1 MHKDTIK
8 TIAIGLLPVLLSIIG
23 YLFQES
29 MTLKDKIAILE
40 QKMSILV
47 DMDNQIIPSP
57 NNSIER
63 LKLKEEMLH
72 TTTQLDKRLSIMEH
86 HVFKMIDGTKH

>member
-29 MTLKDKIAILE
+29 MTLKDRVATLE

-57 NNSIER
+57 SNSIER
-63 LKLKEEMLH
+63 LKLKEEMINAS
-72 TTTQLDKRLSIMEH
+72 TALDKRLSIMEH
-86 HVFKMIDGTKH
+86 HVFKMLDGGKK

>member
-29 MTLKDKIAILE
+29 MTLKSKISTLE

-47 DMDNQIIPSP
+47 DIDNQIIPSP

-63 LKLKEEMLH
+63 LKLKEEML
-72 TTTQLDKRLSIMEH
+72 QKNVELDKRLSIIEH
-86 HVFKMIDGTKH
+86 HVFKMLGNKH

>member
-8 TIAIGLLPVLLSIIG
+8 TVAIGLLPVLLSIIG

-29 MTLKDKIAILE
+29 MTLKDRVATLE

-57 NNSIER
+57 SNSIER
-63 LKLKEEMLH
+63 LKLKEEMINAS
-72 TTTQLDKRLSIMEH
+72 TALDKRLSIMEH
-86 HVFKMIDGTKH
+86 HVFKMLDGGKK

>member
-8 TIAIGLLPVLLSIIG
+8 TVAIGMLPVLLSIIG

-29 MTLKDKIAILE
+29 MTLKDRVATLE

-57 NNSIER
+57 SNSIER
-63 LKLKEEMLH
+63 LKLKEEMINAS
-72 TTTQLDKRLSIMEH
+72 TALDKRLSIMEH
-86 HVFKMIDGTKH
+86 HVFKMLDNGKK

>member
-29 MTLKDKIAILE
+29 MTLKSKISTLE

-47 DMDNQIIPSP
+47 DIDNQIIPSP
-57 NNSIER
+57 DNSIER
-63 LKLKEEMLH
+63 LKLKEEML
-72 TTTQLDKRLSIMEH
+72 QKNVELDKRLSIIEH
-86 HVFKMIDGTKH
+86 HVFKMLGSKH

>member
-29 MTLKDKIAILE
+29 MTLKSKISTLE

-47 DMDNQIIPSP
+47 DLDNQIIPSP

-63 LKLKEEMLH
+63 LKLKEEML
-72 TTTQLDKRLSIMEH
+72 QKNVELDKRLSIIEH
-86 HVFKMIDGTKH
+86 HVFKMLGNKH

>member
-8 TIAIGLLPVLLSIIG
+8 TIGIGLLPVLLSIIG
-23 YLFQES
+23 YLFQET
-29 MTLKDKIAILE
+29 MTLKSKVSTLE

-47 DMDNQIIPSP
+47 DIDNQIIPSP

-63 LKLKEEMLH
+63 LKLKEEMF
-72 TTTQLDKRLSIMEH
+72 QKNVELDKRLSIIEH
-86 HVFKMIDGTKH
+86 HVFKMLGSKH

>member
-8 TIAIGLLPVLLSIIG
+8 TVAIGLLPVLLSIIG

-29 MTLKDKIAILE
+29 MTLKGRVATLE

-57 NNSIER
+57 SNSIER
-63 LKLKEEMLH
+63 LKLKEEMINK
-72 TTTQLDKRLSIMEH
+72 TTHLDKRLSIMEH
-86 HVFKMIDGTKH
+86 HVFKMLSGGKH

>member
-86 HVFKMIDGTKH
+86 YVFKMIGGTKH

>member
-8 TIAIGLLPVLLSIIG
+8 TVAIGLLPVLLSIIG

-29 MTLKDKIAILE
+29 MTLKDRVATLE

-57 NNSIER
+57 SNSIER
-63 LKLKEEMLH
+63 LKLKEEMINAS
-72 TTTQLDKRLSIMEH
+72 TALDKRLSIMEH
-86 HVFKMIDGTKH
+86 HVFKMLDSGKK

>member
-29 MTLKDKIAILE
+29 MTLKSKISTLE
-40 QKMSILV
+40 QKMAILV
-47 DMDNQIIPSP
+47 DIDNQIIPSP

-63 LKLKEEMLH
+63 LKLKEEMF
-72 TTTQLDKRLSIMEH
+72 QKNVELDKRLSIIEH
-86 HVFKMIDGTKH
+86 HVFKMLGSKH

>member
-29 MTLKDKIAILE
+29 MTLKSKVSTLE

-47 DMDNQIIPSP
+47 DIDNQIIPSP

-63 LKLKEEMLH
+63 LKLKEEMF
-72 TTTQLDKRLSIMEH
+72 QKNVELDKRLSIIEH
-86 HVFKMIDGTKH
+86 HVFKMLGSKH

>member
-8 TIAIGLLPVLLSIIG
+8 TVAIGLLPVLLSIIG

-29 MTLKDKIAILE
+29 MTLKSKISTLE

-57 NNSIER
+57 SNSIER
-63 LKLKEEMLH
+63 LRLKEEML
-72 TTTQLDKRLSIMEH
+72 QKNVDLDKRLSIIEH
-86 HVFKMIDGTKH
+86 HVFKMLGNKH

>member
-8 TIAIGLLPVLLSIIG
+8 TVAIGLLPVLLSIIG

-29 MTLKDKIAILE
+29 MTLKDRVATLE

-57 NNSIER
+57 SNSIER
-63 LKLKEEMLH
+63 LKLKEEMINAS
-72 TTTQLDKRLSIMEH
+72 TALDKRLSIMEH
-86 HVFKMIDGTKH
+86 HVFKMLDNGKK

>member
-29 MTLKDKIAILE
+29 MTLKSKISTLE

-63 LKLKEEMLH
+63 LKLKEEML
-72 TTTQLDKRLSIMEH
+72 QKNVELDKRLSIIEH
-86 HVFKMIDGTKH
+86 HVFKMLGNKH

>member
-8 TIAIGLLPVLLSIIG
+8 TVAIGLLPVLLSIIG

-29 MTLKDKIAILE
+29 MTLKDRIATLE

-57 NNSIER
+57 SNSIER
-63 LKLKEEMLH
+63 LKLKEEMINAS
-72 TTTQLDKRLSIMEH
+72 TELDKRISIIEH
-86 HVFKMIDGTKH
+86 HVFKMLDGSKK

>member
-29 MTLKDKIAILE
+29 MVL
-40 QKMSILV
+40 
-47 DMDNQIIPSP
+47 
-57 NNSIER
+57 
-63 LKLKEEMLH
+63 
-72 TTTQLDKRLSIMEH
+72 
-86 HVFKMIDGTKH
+86 

>member
-29 MTLKDKIAILE
+29 MTLKDRIATLE

-57 NNSIER
+57 SNSIER
-63 LKLKEEMLH
+63 LKLKEEMINAS
-72 TTTQLDKRLSIMEH
+72 TALDKRLSIMEH
-86 HVFKMIDGTKH
+86 HVFKMLDGGKK

>member
-8 TIAIGLLPVLLSIIG
+8 TVAIGLLPVLLSIIG

-29 MTLKDKIAILE
+29 MTLKSKISTLE

-63 LKLKEEMLH
+63 LKLKEEMLN

-86 HVFKMIDGTKH
+86 HVFKMIDGVKH